1 MMKKFIYIIAALIGL
16 TGCIDNDLPYPVV
29 VPHIISLDAVGA
41 ESVDI
46 DYDECT
52 VTIVFPETTD
62 LRKISITSY
71 EIDEEIAVPSIDI
84 IGEHDL
90 SSPLR
95 FNIRTYDDYAWKIVG
110 VRTVQR
116 YFTVEGQ
123 IGSSVIDPANC
134 RAIAMVG
141 KNADVS
147 NIKVTS
153 LKLGPK
159 GLSTYSVDY
168 TSMRDFTHGISVDV
182 TAFDLTET
190 WRLFVEI
197 TDASVEIT
205 NVNPW
210 AHEAYLTSIGT
221 AGVENGFKYR
231 LKGDSE
237 WIEVSESDITSD
249 GGTFVAHIKGLEQ
262 DTVYEAVAFSG
273 ADQSAVVEFMT
284 ETAVKIPNGSFEY
297 TSKVAGTNY
306 YKFYDPA
313 CGIEDCMEMF
323 WGSGNGEGSEG
334 VNGSANLGIV
344 ITYVDTEEKV
354 DGKQSVRAQT
364 SQLAGMLA
372 AGNLFT
378 GQFAGLVGTSGGK
391 VNFGRPWSSRPSAL
405 KLYCKYSTGNIDII
419 NSTPPGVTLT
429 KSDYDRAQIK
439 IALGTWDYK
448 KYGGTPESPVHINTT
463 DASTF
468 VDFTTDAST
477 IADGNL
483 IIHND
488 GYYLNGADK
497 VIAET
502 GEWTEYI
509 IPLNYHSM
517 DKHPTHIVISCAS
530 SQFGDYFTGCSSSK
544 LWIDAVE
551 LLY

>member
-1 MMKKFIYIIAALIGL
+1 MIVAMIGL

-29 VPHIISLDAVGA
+29 VPHITSMTASGA

-46 DYDECT
+46 NYDDRT
-52 VTIVFPETTD
+52 VTLTFPETID
-62 LRKISITSY
+62 LRNVEITSV

-84 IGEHDL
+84 VGRHDL
-90 SSPLR
+90 TSPLK
-95 FNIRTYDDYAWKIVG
+95 FKIRTYADYSWKIIG
-110 VRTVQR
+110 VRNVQR

-123 IGSSVIDPANC
+123 IGSSAIDPVNC

-147 NIKVTS
+147 DIKVTS
-153 LKLGPK
+153 LKLGPR

-168 TSMRDFTHGISVDV
+168 TTMRDFTHGISVDV
-182 TAFDLTET
+182 TAFDMTET
-190 WRLFVEI
+190 WNLFVEI

-205 NVNPW
+205 EVNPW
-210 AHEAYLTSIGT
+210 AHEVYLTSIGT
-221 AGVENGFKYR
+221 AGVENGFMYR
-231 LKGDSE
+231 LKGDAE
-237 WIEVSESDITSD
+237 WIKVDESDITSD
-249 GGTFVAHIKGLEQ
+249 GGTFMAHVKGLESE
-262 DTVYEAVAFSG
+262 TVYEAVAVSG

-284 ETAVKIPNGSFEY
+284 EAAVKIPNGSFEY
-297 TSKVAGTNY
+297 ASKVAGKDY
-306 YKFYDPA
+306 YKFYDPS
-313 CGIEDCMEMF
+313 CGVADGEFMF

-344 ITYVDTEEKV
+344 ITYIDTEEKV

-372 AGNLFT
+372 AGNIFT

-391 VNFGRPWSSRPSAL
+391 VNFGRPWTSRPSAL
-405 KLYCKYSTGNIDII
+405 KLYCKYSTGTIDII
-419 NSTPPGVTLT
+419 NSTPPGVSLT

-448 KYGGTPESPVHINTT
+448 KYGGTLESPVHINTT

-468 VDFTTDAST
+468 VDFTTDPST
-477 IADGNL
+477 VADGNL
-483 IIHND
+483 IIHYD
-488 GYYLNGADK
+488 GYYLNGGDK
-497 VIAET
+497 VAAET
-502 GEWTEYI
+502 GEWIEYV

-517 DKHPTHIVISCAS
+517 DIQPTHIVVSCAS

>member
-1 MMKKFIYIIAALIGL
+1 MIVAMIGL

-29 VPHIISLDAVGA
+29 VPHITSMTASGA

-46 DYDECT
+46 NYDDRT
-52 VTIVFPETTD
+52 VTLTFPETID
-62 LRKISITSY
+62 LRNVEITSV

-84 IGEHDL
+84 VGRHDL
-90 SSPLR
+90 TSPLK
-95 FNIRTYDDYAWKIVG
+95 FKIRTYADYSWKIIG
-110 VRTVQR
+110 VRNVQR

-123 IGSSVIDPANC
+123 IGSSAIDPVNC

-147 NIKVTS
+147 DIKVTS
-153 LKLGPK
+153 LKLGPR

-168 TSMRDFTHGISVDV
+168 TTMRDFTHGISVDV
-182 TAFDLTET
+182 TAFDMTET
-190 WRLFVEI
+190 WNLFVEI
-197 TDASVEIT
+197 TDASAEIT
-205 NVNPW
+205 EVNPW
-210 AHEAYLTSIGT
+210 AHEVYLTSIGT
-221 AGVENGFKYR
+221 AGVENGFMYR
-231 LKGDSE
+231 LKGDAE
-237 WIEVSESDITSD
+237 WIKVDESDITSD
-249 GGTFVAHIKGLEQ
+249 GGTFMAHVKGLESE
-262 DTVYEAVAFSG
+262 TVYEAVAVSG

-284 ETAVKIPNGSFEY
+284 EAAVKIPNGSFEY
-297 TSKVAGTNY
+297 ASKVAGKDY
-306 YKFYDPA
+306 YKFYDPS
-313 CGIEDCMEMF
+313 CGVADGEFMF

-344 ITYVDTEEKV
+344 ITYIDTEEKV

-391 VNFGRPWSSRPSAL
+391 VNFGRPWTSRPSAL
-405 KLYCKYSTGNIDII
+405 KLYCKYSTGTIDII
-419 NSTPPGVTLT
+419 NSTPPGVSLT

-448 KYGGTPESPVHINTT
+448 KYGGTLESPVHINTT

-468 VDFTTDAST
+468 VDFTTDPST
-477 IADGNL
+477 VADGNL
-483 IIHND
+483 IIHHD
-488 GYYLNGADK
+488 GYYLNGGDK
-497 VIAET
+497 VAAET
-502 GEWTEYI
+502 GEWIEYV

-517 DKHPTHIVISCAS
+517 DIQPTHIVVSCAS

>member
-29 VPHIISLDAVGA
+29 VPHITSLAATGA

-46 DYDECT
+46 NYDDRT
-52 VTIVFPETTD
+52 VTLTFPETTD
-62 LRKISITSY
+62 LRKISITSV

-84 IGEHDL
+84 VGTHDL
-90 SSPLR
+90 TSPLR
-95 FNIRTYDDYAWKIVG
+95 FNIRTYADYSWKIVG
-110 VRTVQR
+110 VRNVQR

-123 IGSSVIDPANC
+123 IGSSAIDPVNC

-141 KNADVS
+141 KNTDVS
-147 NIKVTS
+147 DIKVTS

-168 TSMRDFTHGISVDV
+168 TTMKDFTHGISVDV

-190 WRLFVEI
+190 WNLFVEL
-197 TDASVEIT
+197 TEALVEIT
-205 NVNPW
+205 KVNPW

-221 AGVENGFKYR
+221 AGVESGFMYR
-231 LKGDSE
+231 VKGDPD
-237 WIEVSESDITSD
+237 WIRVDDADVTSD
-249 GGTFVAHIKGLEQ
+249 GGTFVAHIEDLDSE
-262 DTVYEAVAFSG
+262 TVYEAVAFSG
-273 ADQSAVVEFMT
+273 TDQSAVVEFIT
-284 ETAVKIPNGSFEY
+284 EAAVVIPNGSFEY
-297 TSKVAGTNY
+297 ASKVSGKDY
-306 YKFYDPA
+306 YKFYDPD
-313 CGIEDCMEMF
+313 CGVAEGEFMF

-344 ITYVDTEEKV
+344 ITYIDADEKV

-391 VNFGRPWSSRPSAL
+391 VNFGRPWTSRPSAL
-405 KLYCKYSTGNIDII
+405 KLYCKYSTGTIDII
-419 NSTPPGVTLT
+419 NSTPPGVSLT

-477 IADGNL
+477 VADGNL
-483 IIHND
+483 IIHHD
-488 GYYLNGADK
+488 GYYLNGGDK
-497 VIAET
+497 VDAET
-502 GEWTEYI
+502 GEWVEYV

-517 DKHPTHIVISCAS
+517 DIQPTHIVVSCAS
-530 SQFGDYFTGCSSSK
+530 SQFGDYFTGCSSSR

>member
-1 MMKKFIYIIAALIGL
+1 MMKKFIYIFAALLGL

-29 VPHIISLDAVGA
+29 VPHITSLAAAGA

-46 DYDECT
+46 DYDDRT
-52 VTIVFPETTD
+52 VTLTFPETTD
-62 LRKISITSY
+62 LRTISITSV

-84 IGEHDL
+84 VGTHDL
-90 SSPLR
+90 TSPLR
-95 FNIRTYDDYAWKIVG
+95 FNIRTYADYSWKIVG
-110 VRTVQR
+110 VRNVQR

-123 IGSSVIDPANC
+123 IGSSTIDPVNC

-141 KNADVS
+141 RNVDVS
-147 NIKVTS
+147 DVKVTS

-159 GLSTYSVDY
+159 GLSTYSADY
-168 TSMRDFTHGISVDV
+168 TTMKNFTHGISVDV

-190 WRLFVEI
+190 WNLFVEV
-197 TDASVEIT
+197 TDISVEIT
-205 NVNPW
+205 KVNPW
-210 AHEAYLTSIGT
+210 AHEAYVTSVGT
-221 AGVENGFKYR
+221 AGVENGFMYR
-231 LKGDSE
+231 MKGDADWTRVDE
-237 WIEVSESDITSD
+237 ADITSD
-249 GGTFVAHIKGLEQ
+249 GGTFVAHIRNLDSE
-262 DTVYEAVAFSG
+262 TVYEVAAFSG
-273 ADQSAVVEFMT
+273 TDQSAVVEFMT
-284 ETAVKIPNGSFEY
+284 EAADIIPNGSFEY
-297 TSKVAGTNY
+297 ASKVAGASY
-306 YKFYDPA
+306 YKFYDPD
-313 CGIEDCMEMF
+313 CGVAEGESMF

-344 ITYVDTEEKV
+344 ITYIDTEEKV
-354 DGKQSVRAQT
+354 DGRQSVRAQT

-391 VNFGRPWSSRPSAL
+391 VNFGRPWTSRPSAL
-405 KLYCKYSTGNIDII
+405 KLYCRYSTGNIDII

-429 KSDYDRAQIK
+429 KSDYDRAQVK
-439 IALGTWDYK
+439 IALGTWDFK
-448 KYGGTPESPVHINTT
+448 KYGGTPASPVHINTT

-477 IADGNL
+477 VADGNL
-483 IIHND
+483 IIHHD

-497 VIAET
+497 VSADT
-502 GEWTEYI
+502 GEWIEYV

-517 DKHPTHIVISCAS
+517 DTIPTHIIISCAS
-530 SQFGDYFTGCSSSK
+530 SQYGDYFTGCSSSK

>member
-1 MMKKFIYIIAALIGL
+1 MKKFIYMIVALVGL

-29 VPHIISLDAVGA
+29 VPHITSITASGA

-46 DYDECT
+46 NYDERT
-52 VTIVFPETTD
+52 VTLTFPETSD
-62 LRKISITSY
+62 LRDIEITSV
-71 EIDEEIAVPSIDI
+71 EIDQEIAVPSIEI
-84 IGEHDL
+84 VGRHDL
-90 SSPLR
+90 SLPLK
-95 FNIRTYDDYAWKIVG
+95 FNIRTYADYSWKIIG
-110 VRTVQR
+110 VRNVQR

-123 IGSSVIDPANC
+123 IGSSTIDPVNC

-147 NIKVTS
+147 DIKVTS
-153 LKLGPK
+153 LKLGPR

-168 TSMRDFTHGISVDV
+168 TVMRDFTHGISVDV
-182 TAFDLTET
+182 TAFDMTET
-190 WRLFVEI
+190 WNLFVEI

-205 NVNPW
+205 KVNPW
-210 AHEAYLTSIGT
+210 AHEVYLTSIAT
-221 AGVENGFKYR
+221 AGAENGFMYR
-231 LKGDSE
+231 LKGDAE
-237 WIEVSESDITSD
+237 WIKVDESDITSD
-249 GGTFVAHIKGLEQ
+249 GGTFLAHIKGLKPE
-262 DTVYEAVAFSG
+262 TVYEAVAVSG
-273 ADQSAVVEFMT
+273 SDQSPVVEFMT
-284 ETAVKIPNGSFEY
+284 EAAVKIPNGSFEY
-297 TSKVAGTNY
+297 ASKVAGGSY
-306 YKFYDPA
+306 YKFYDPD
-313 CGIEDCMEMF
+313 CGVADGEFMF

-344 ITYVDTEEKV
+344 ITYVDTEDKV

-391 VNFGRPWSSRPSAL
+391 VNFGRPWTSRPSAL
-405 KLYCKYSTGNIDII
+405 KLYCKYSTGTIDII

-448 KYGGTPESPVHINTT
+448 KYGGTLESPVHINTT

-468 VDFTTDAST
+468 VDFTTDPST
-477 IADGNL
+477 VADGNL
-483 IIHND
+483 IIHHD
-488 GYYLNGADK
+488 GYYLNGGDK
-497 VIAET
+497 VAAET
-502 GEWTEYI
+502 GEWIEYV
-509 IPLNYHSM
+509 IPLDYHSM
-517 DKHPTHIVISCAS
+517 DVQPTHIIVSCAS

>member
-1 MMKKFIYIIAALIGL
+1 MKKFIYMIVALVGL

-29 VPHIISLDAVGA
+29 VPHITSITASGA

-46 DYDECT
+46 NYDDRT
-52 VTIVFPETTD
+52 VTLTFPETTD
-62 LRKISITSY
+62 LRDIEITSV
-71 EIDEEIAVPSIDI
+71 EIDQEIAVPSIEI
-84 IGEHDL
+84 VGRHDL
-90 SSPLR
+90 SLPLK
-95 FNIRTYDDYAWKIVG
+95 FNIRTYADYSWKIIG
-110 VRTVQR
+110 VRNVQR

-123 IGSSVIDPANC
+123 IGSSTIDPVNC

-147 NIKVTS
+147 DIKVTS
-153 LKLGPK
+153 LKLGPR

-168 TSMRDFTHGISVDV
+168 TVMRDFTHGISVNV
-182 TAFDLTET
+182 TAFDMTET
-190 WRLFVEI
+190 WNLFVEI

-205 NVNPW
+205 KVNPW
-210 AHEAYLTSIGT
+210 AHEVYLTSIGT
-221 AGVENGFKYR
+221 AGAENGFMYR
-231 LKGDSE
+231 LKGDAE
-237 WIEVSESDITSD
+237 WIKVDESDITSD
-249 GGTFVAHIKGLEQ
+249 GGTFLAHIKGLKQE
-262 DTVYEAVAFSG
+262 TVYEAVAVSG
-273 ADQSAVVEFMT
+273 ADQSPVVEFMT
-284 ETAVKIPNGSFEY
+284 EAAVKIPNGSFEY
-297 TSKVAGTNY
+297 ASKVAGASY
-306 YKFYDPA
+306 YKFYDPD
-313 CGIEDCMEMF
+313 CGVADGEFMF

-344 ITYVDTEEKV
+344 ITYVDTEDKV

-391 VNFGRPWSSRPSAL
+391 VNFGRPWTSRPSAL
-405 KLYCKYSTGNIDII
+405 KLYCKYSTGTIDII

-448 KYGGTPESPVHINTT
+448 KYGGTLESPVHINTT

-468 VDFTTDAST
+468 VDFTTDPST
-477 IADGNL
+477 VADGNL
-483 IIHND
+483 IIHHD
-488 GYYLNGADK
+488 GYYLNGGDK
-497 VIAET
+497 VAAET
-502 GEWTEYI
+502 GEWIEYV

-517 DKHPTHIVISCAS
+517 DIQPTHIVVSCAS